1 MGPIVVIGIAK
12 PFVIV
17 RASEIGVIY
26 SFWLSSVKWRRVLV
40 MYESVC
46 KLCWGEREWGENGFQ
61 IWPRIN
67 DRELV
72 EGKA

>member
-1 MGPIVVIGIAK
+1 MLDIGESPMLIDCHCANK
-12 PFVIV
+12 TTD
-17 RASEIGVIY
+17 E
-26 SFWLSSVKWRRVLV
+26 SSTRFLMV

-61 IWPRIN
+61 IWPRIK

>member
-1 MGPIVVIGIAK
+1 MGTVACRAETSK
-12 PFVIV
+12 PACT
-17 RASEIGVIY
+17 ASIRFE
-26 SFWLSSVKWRRVLV
+26 RMV